1 MKKYRL
7 YIFDLDGT
15 VYLGDDPAPH
25 APDVI
30 AQLVERGSLVRYL
43 TNSSAVEPDAVC
55 KKLSAMGVPCRPE
68 WVFTSGLL
76 AARVCRER
84 GYRTVHIVGEAPLT
98 RAIERAGLTVVEDG
112 AANVVLVGLCR
123 HLDYEILD
131 RALQCLLGGAVLM
144 ATNRDITYPVEGGA
158 VRPGAGA
165 IVAAI
170 ETSAGVTAEVIGKPS
185 GRMVEQILQAC
196 GCQKEDAL
204 VVGDRVE
211 TDIASGRAAGCDTW
225 LVLSGVANEAV
236 GGTGSSADLRDL
248 LD

>member
-1 MKKYRL
+1 MKQYEL

-15 VYLGDDPAPH
+15 VYLGNDPAPH

-43 TNSSAVEPDAVC
+43 TNSSAVEPEAVC
-55 KKLSAMGVPCRPE
+55 EKLAEMGIPCRPE

-84 GYRTVHIVGEAPLT
+84 GYRTVHVVGEAPLT
-98 RAIERAGLTVVEDG
+98 QAIEAAGLTVVEDG
-112 AANVVLVGLCR
+112 KADVVLVGLCR
-123 HLDYEILD
+123 HIDYEILD
-131 RALQCLLGGAVLM
+131 RALQCLLAGAVLL

-158 VRPGAGA
+158 VRPGAGS
-165 IVAAI
+165 IVAAV
-170 ETSAGVTAEVIGKPS
+170 ETSAGVTAEVLGKPS
-185 GRMVEQILQAC
+185 GRMVEQILKAC
-196 GCQKEDAL
+196 DCQKENAL

-225 LVLSGVANEAV
+225 LVLSGVTNETV
-236 GGTGSSADLRDL
+236 GGTGCSADLRGL